1 MLHLECM
8 CATTLRRRA
17 RCCLLGEA
25 RFSFFAGSTPPT
37 SVGVAASA
45 ERLESG
51 YRRGF
56 PRVRDECFEKLMEVT
71 PESGSS
77 QDRRKYIPVCAKIP
91 GRRRFR
97 HKIIRRTKPGNR
109 KGATGPAPSMASRAG
124 ANGPGRDNE
133 HSSSKEF

>member
-1 MLHLECM
+1 VRPHSGVEPGV
-8 CATTLRRRA
+8 AYGRGA
-17 RCCLLGEA
+17 
-25 RFSFFAGSTPPT
+25 FSFFAGSTPPT

-71 PESGSS
+71 PESGFS

-91 GRRRFR
+91 VGDDSG
-97 HKIIRRTKPGNR
+97 TK
-109 KGATGPAPSMASRAG
+109 
-124 ANGPGRDNE
+124 
-133 HSSSKEF
+133 

>member
-1 MLHLECM
+1 M
-8 CATTLRRRA
+8 
-17 RCCLLGEA
+17 GEA

-71 PESGSS
+71 PESGFS

-97 HKIIRRTKPGNR
+97 PKLFAGRNQEAGKRPLALRLQWHPELARMIQEGTTNTPVR
-109 KGATGPAPSMASRAG
+109 KS
-124 ANGPGRDNE
+124 
-133 HSSSKEF
+133 F